1 MFVEI
6 AFYVSRRSIL
16 GWSFLY
22 FFVLYICSIFEQ
34 VFWGYCPKNLDIV
47 GKTAFQI
54 FDERTFLR
62 KLHSSKY
69 FRNFDH
75 ILSAGLSRL
84 HFTLLHEK
92 FMEIFFSKNILIFK
106 NFHVSDA
113 KDSKFF
119 CECFFA
125 GMSKQHF
132 TCREEFAEQIHIWKT
147 YLNLTF
153 CLTFSGNSSDSS

>member
-6 AFYVSRRSIL
+6 AFYVSRRSIW
-16 GWSFLY
+16 GWNFLY
-22 FFVLYICSIFEQ
+22 FFVLYNCSIFEQ

-47 GKTAFQI
+47 VKTAFQI
-54 FDERTFLR
+54 FDERLFLR
-62 KLHSSKY
+62 KLQSSKY

-75 ILSAGLSRL
+75 ILSSGLLWL

-106 NFHVSDA
+106 SFHVSDA

-132 TCREEFAEQIHIWKT
+132 TCREEFVEQIYIWK
-147 YLNLTF
+147 N
-153 CLTFSGNSSDSS
+153 